1 MDTSKIL
8 KERKHNSS
16 IVVAGLSIGVHPSV
30 IELFLPAMIEATKT
44 IHAQKQTERNREGVQ
59 PILNKSQTA

>member
-8 KERKHNSS
+8 KEKKHNSS
-16 IVVAGLSIGVHPSV
+16 VVVAGLSIGVHPSV

-44 IHAQKQTERNREGVQ
+44 INEQTTTKRNRESLPEGVLVTEK
-59 PILNKSQTA
+59 P